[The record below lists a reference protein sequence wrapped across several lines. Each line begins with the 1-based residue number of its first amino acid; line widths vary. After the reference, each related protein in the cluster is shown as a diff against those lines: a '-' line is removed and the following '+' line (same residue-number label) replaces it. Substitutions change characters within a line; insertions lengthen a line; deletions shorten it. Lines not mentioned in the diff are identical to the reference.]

1 MRGDLGASLRKGI
14 LSLVCMLCVW
24 FVYGVCVWWVRSLI
38 VSGCSMRGI
47 PTVFVGLSS
56 LVALNFAG
64 NRLTGV
70 PSVFSGL
77 SSLQCVLPFLAIV
90 GQGWGWM

>member
-1 MRGDLGASLRKGI
+1 MRGDQGASLRKGV
-14 LSLVCMLCVW
+14 LSLVCMLC
-24 FVYGVCVWWVRSLI
+24 VCVWWVRSLI
-38 VSGCSMRGI
+38 VSGCSMPGI

-77 SSLQCVLPFLAIV
+77 SSLQCVLPFLTIV
-90 GQGWGWM
+90 GQWCGWM